1 MHDTVIRNGHIIDG
15 SGEAR
20 YVGDIAIDAMT
31 ISAVGKNVGAGKQ
44 EVDAT
49 GMLITPG
56 FVDIHTHYDG
66 QATWDSQLAPSIY
79 HGVTTVVMGNC
90 GVGFA
95 PVKPDQRDWLISL
108 MEGVEDIP
116 GSILSE
122 GIDWQWETFPQFLDT
137 LEAKKHSIDLAA
149 QLPHAALRTYVMGQR
164 GGDHQEVPTAAE
176 IEQMASIAKEA
187 VEAGAIGFSSSRSV
201 NHKSA
206 SGEYTPSL
214 SATDK
219 ELWGIAEGLK
229 QANKGVIQLI
239 SDFDDHDA
247 EFELIETMAKLSGR
261 PLSFT
266 LNQLPEKADQW
277 KETLSRVDQSNAQGI
292 ALKAQVAPRPVGVL
306 LSFQSTYHPFILCP
320 AFQEIAALPL
330 AEKVR
335 RLTTDKNYRQ
345 TVLAEWQGHSLF
357 AMDQLWIIEDT
368 PIYEPK
374 PSDSLAALSEKSGGS
389 AVELAMDA
397 MLQNGGTGMLY
408 YPALNFTANN
418 SDVSRDMLV
427 HPHTVPGLGDG
438 GAHVSFILDASFT
451 TYQLTHWGR
460 DRQKGNLIS
469 LEYLIKAQC
478 RDTAEAVGLKD
489 RGLLKVG
496 MKADINVIDFDQL
509 ALDKPEMIQ
518 DLPAGGNRLMQR
530 ARGYRQM
537 YVSGELVM
545 QDGEPT
551 GAQPGRLIR
560 GAQGQ

>member
-137 LEAKKHSIDLAA
+137 LDAKKHSIDLAA

-277 KETLSRVDQSNAQGI
+277 KETLSRVEQSNAQGI

-345 TVLAEWQGHSLF
+345 TVLAEWEGHSLF

-368 PIYEPK
+368 PIYEPN

-389 AVELAMDA
+389 AVELAMKD
-397 MLQNGGTGMLY
+397 GTHYRLGTNDQEGLLA
-408 YPALNFTANN
+408 ALREHIAEPVT
-418 SDVSRDMLV
+418 
-427 HPHTVPGLGDG
+427 
-438 GAHVSFILDASFT
+438 DASV
-451 TYQLTHWGR
+451 
-460 DRQKGNLIS
+460 
-469 LEYLIKAQC
+469 
-478 RDTAEAVGLKD
+478 DTEEV
-489 RGLLKVG
+489 V
-496 MKADINVIDFDQL
+496 
-509 ALDKPEMIQ
+509 E
-518 DLPAGGNRLMQR
+518 
-530 ARGYRQM
+530 
-537 YVSGELVM
+537 
-545 QDGEPT
+545 
-551 GAQPGRLIR
+551 
-560 GAQGQ
+560 